1 MFGERLKLARRKAGF
16 SLRGLSDALDRSVTA
31 QSIGKYERGEMLPNS
46 KILIQMSKVL
56 NVSVPY
62 LMSRRISKL
71 KNVEFR
77 RTSGVTGREK
87 AQVEAAVIEKLE
99 RYMNI
104 EEILDVSDESCL
116 PRKINGGFLGL
127 EEDGETLA
135 EEMRKRW
142 KLGTGPIPDMTAL
155 LENHGIKVLLGDLP
169 EKVSGLTCI
178 AHSSR
183 RDLPVP
189 AIVVNKNITLERRR
203 LTLAHELGHRLI
215 DASSPVNHEKA
226 ANVFAVAFLVPK
238 DHLVGQVG
246 KNRNFFCFKELILLK
261 HMYRVSAAAML
272 VRLRQTGVIDKST
285 LSYAFQTYA
294 RNWRSSEPY
303 PLEPDEERG
312 NYEAS
317 HRFERLCYW
326 ALAEKLIMPMK
337 VCELLQ
343 LPMDKVELGMKGP
356 SR

>member
-1 MFGERLKLARRKAGF
+1 MFGERLRLARRKAGL
-16 SLRGLSDALDRSVTA
+16 SLRGLSVALGESVSA
-31 QSIGKYERGEMLPNS
+31 QSLGKYERGEMMPS
-46 KILIQMSKVL
+46 FEILTQLADVLKVPLHYMMSEQ
-56 NVSVPY
+56 VSA
-62 LMSRRISKL
+62 LENI
-71 KNVEFR
+71 EFR
-77 RTSGVTGREK
+77 KTSGISAQEK
-87 AQVEAAVIEKLE
+87 AQVEAIVVEKLE
-99 RYMNI
+99 SYLAI
-104 EEILDVSDESCL
+104 EEIIGIDEASWV
-116 PRKINGGFLGL
+116 PPEFNSRFFGR
-127 EEDGETLA
+127 EEDGEILA
-135 EEMRKRW
+135 KDMRKEW
-142 KLGTGPIPDMTAL
+142 NLGTNPVSNMTAL
-155 LENHGIKVLLGDLP
+155 LENHGIKVLLVDLP
-169 EKVSGLTCI
+169 EKISGLTCI

-183 RDLPVP
+183 RKLPVP
-189 AIVVNKNITLERRR
+189 VIVVNKNITLERRR

-215 DASSPVNHEKA
+215 DATSPVNHEKA
-226 ANVFAVAFLVPK
+226 VNVFAGAFLVPK

-246 KNRNFFCFKELILLK
+246 RNRNFFYFKELIHLK

-272 VRLRQTGVIDKST
+272 VRLRQTEVIDKST

-337 VCELLQ
+337 ACELLQ

-356 SR
+356 SC

>member
-1 MFGERLKLARRKAGF
+1 MFGERLRLARRKAGL
-16 SLRGLSDALDRSVTA
+16 SLRGLSVALGGSVSA
-31 QSIGKYERGEMLPNS
+31 QSIGKYERGEMMPS
-46 KILIQMSKVL
+46 SEILIQMSKAL

-62 LMSRRISKL
+62 LMSERISKL

-77 RTSGVTGREK
+77 RTSRVTEREK

-99 RYMNI
+99 HYMNI
-104 EEILDVSDESCL
+104 EEILDVSDESYL
-116 PRKINGGFLGL
+116 PRKINGTLIGL

-142 KLGTGPIPDMTAL
+142 ELGTGPIPDMTAL

-169 EKVSGLTCI
+169 EKVSGLTCT

-183 RDLPVP
+183 RDRPVP
-189 AIVVNKNITLERRR
+189 VIVVNKNITLERRR
-203 LTLAHELGHRLI
+203 LTLAHELGHKLI
-215 DASSPVNHEKA
+215 DATSPVNHQKA
-226 ANVFAVAFLVPK
+226 ANVFAGAFLVPK

-246 KNRNFFCFKELILLK
+246 KNRNFFYFKELILLK

-272 VRLRQTGVIDKST
+272 VRLRQTDVIDKST

-312 NYEAS
+312 NYEAP